1 MNVLRSGLPLALAF
15 LAGGAYA
22 QKPPVKRDLNQ
33 GNTLYVVPYSHLDTQ
48 WRWAYPQVLREYIPA
63 TMRDNLALIAKYP
76 NYTFNFS
83 GSRRYEMM
91 REYYPA
97 DYAKVV
103 AAVKAGRWF
112 PCGSSVDEGD
122 ANVPSGESLVRHIL
136 YGNHWFRREL
146 GVASQEFML
155 PDCFGF
161 PYALPSI
168 LAHCGLTGFST
179 QKLTWGS
186 SAGIPFKVGV
196 WKGPDGKSVV
206 AALDPGAYTGQITED
221 LSQNTSWLARIRNT
235 GMKSGAFVDY
245 HYYGTGDRGG
255 APGES
260 SVDWIE
266 RSIAGKGPISV
277 VSARADEMFLNVTP
291 AQRAKMPTYDGEL
304 LLTEHSAGS
313 ITSQAYMKRWNRKN
327 EWLADAAERAS
338 VGAMWLGGA
347 DYPSQRLEKAWELV
361 LGSQM
366 HDMLP
371 GTSLPKAY
379 EHCWND
385 EILAMNSFAEIERHG
400 VATIAAAMDTR
411 GEGIPLVVYNPLGRA
426 REELVTMENPADQ
439 AWTVLGPDGKM
450 VPSQMIKGKLLF
462 TAKVPANGFVAYT
475 LQGFPDKP
483 TGIAPA
489 VDDARTIENDRLKVT
504 IDRNG
509 DIGSIYDK
517 TAKREVLRA
526 PAR

>member
-1 MNVLRSGLPLALAF
+1 MRDTVGPMDVRRSGLPLALAL
-15 LAGGAYA
+15 LAGGASA
-22 QKPPVKRDLNQ
+22 QRPPTKRDLGQ

-48 WRWAYPQVLREYIPA
+48 WRWAYPQVIREYIPS

-76 NYTFNFS
+76 HYTFNFS

-97 DYAKVV
+97 DYEQVRT
-103 AAVKAGRWF
+103 AVKDGRWF

-122 ANVPSGESLVRHIL
+122 ANVPSGESLIRHVL

-146 GVASQEFML
+146 GVASEEFML

-168 LAHCGLTGFST
+168 LAHCGLKGFST

-186 SAGIPFKVGV
+186 SVGIPFKVGV

-206 AALDPGAYTGQITED
+206 AALDPGAYTGEVSED

-235 GMKSGAFVDY
+235 GLKSGAFVDY

-255 APGES
+255 APNES

-327 EWLADAAERAS
+327 EHLADAAERAS
-338 VGAMWLGGA
+338 VGAM
-347 DYPSQRLEKAWELV
+347 
-361 LGSQM
+361 
-366 HDMLP
+366 
-371 GTSLPKAY
+371 
-379 EHCWND
+379 
-385 EILAMNSFAEIERHG
+385 
-400 VATIAAAMDTR
+400 
-411 GEGIPLVVYNPLGRA
+411 
-426 REELVTMENPADQ
+426 
-439 AWTVLGPDGKM
+439 
-450 VPSQMIKGKLLF
+450 
-462 TAKVPANGFVAYT
+462 
-475 LQGFPDKP
+475 
-483 TGIAPA
+483 
-489 VDDARTIENDRLKVT
+489 
-504 IDRNG
+504 
-509 DIGSIYDK
+509 
-517 TAKREVLRA
+517 
-526 PAR
+526 